1 MNPINIKQL
10 DELMGQDYPEQEY
23 IVDRLVPASSI
34 TILSGQSRSFKT
46 YTLLDMA
53 LSVASGKPLFEQF
66 KTQETGVLI
75 IDEENG
81 ERLLQKRLKQL
92 NAAKNLPI
100 YITSFGGF
108 HLDDKHIEE
117 VLGFCAENNI
127 GLIIIDA
134 LIRVHGADE
143 NSAKDMSKVFQKL
156 RAFTKQDVAVLVTQ
170 HNRKMGANGNMG
182 ANEMRGS
189 SDILAAVDSHVGV
202 SRKDKVY
209 LTFTQ
214 EKQRYDV
221 ELDPFQVKV
230 NVGDNSFGFEY
241 LGVFRKPV
249 DKSAILLPAVIDL
262 LTEYGQLPVGE
273 LEQRLKERDI
283 ATNEHELR
291 NLLNRWVAEG
301 TLPQPKKGRGNTKN
315 FWVESDDG
323 GQSEKE

>member
-1 MNPINIKQL
+1 MDAINIKQL
-10 DELMGQDYPEQEY
+10 DELMSQDYPDQEY

-53 LSVASGKPLFEQF
+53 LCVASGRPLFGQF
-66 KTQETGVLI
+66 ATQETGVLI

-92 NAAKNLPI
+92 NAAENLPI

-170 HNRKMGANGNMG
+170 HHRKMGANGDMG
-182 ANEMRGS
+182 AGNNLRGS
-189 SDILAAVDSHVGV
+189 SDILAAIDSHIGV
-202 SRKDKVY
+202 NRKDNLY

-214 EKQRYDV
+214 DKQRYDV

-230 NVGDNSFGFEY
+230 NVDDGGFSFEY
-241 LGVFRKPV
+241 LGLSNKPA
-249 DKSAILLPAVIDL
+249 DKSAALYSAVIEL
-262 LTEYGQLPVGE
+262 LAEYDELLQGE
-273 LEQRLKERDI
+273 LLERLMERGI

-291 NLLNRWVAEG
+291 KLLGRWVAEG
-301 TLPQPKKGRGNTKN
+301 ALPQPKRGRGTSKL
-315 FWVESDDG
+315 FWLKDDSD
-323 GQSEKE
+323 E

>member
-10 DELMGQDYPEQEY
+10 DELMSQDYPDQEY

-46 YTLLDMA
+46 YTLLDIA
-53 LSVASGKPLFEQF
+53 LCIASGEPLFRQF
-66 KTQETGVLI
+66 PTQETGVLI

-92 NAAKNLPI
+92 HAVDNLPI
-100 YITSFGGF
+100 YISSFGGF
-108 HLDDKHIEE
+108 RLDDGHIKE
-117 VLGFCAENNI
+117 VLDFCSKNNI

-134 LIRVHGADE
+134 LIRVHSADE
-143 NSAKDMSKVFQKL
+143 NSAKDMSKVFEKL
-156 RAFTKQDVAVLVTQ
+156 RAFTKQDVAILVTQ

-202 SRKDKVY
+202 SRKDNVY

-230 NVGDNSFGFEY
+230 TVDDGSFSFEY
-241 LGVFRKPV
+241 LGVFRKPL
-249 DKSAILLPAVIDL
+249 DKSAILLPAVINL

-273 LEQRLKERDI
+273 LEQKLKERDI

-315 FWVESDDG
+315 FWVEGESD